1 MTWRLPPLNA
11 MRAFE
16 AAGRHVSFTRAAEEL
31 RVTPGAVSRQIKLLE
46 DFLGVPLFERGNRE
60 LRISAAGQAY
70 AASLNGIFEQM
81 HGATSRVVNANRER
95 SLHVHCAMTFTLRW
109 LMPRLPQFHKLYPKR
124 EIRLTTA
131 LAPVPA
137 HLLNT
142 GDFDVTIQLGRGD
155 WEGLVAHRLA
165 GGELVPVCSPA
176 LLEARAIKR
185 PNDLGGQVLLH
196 SLARPDDWRD
206 WLAAAGGDKVDPT
219 RGLRFESSSLS
230 YQAAIDGMGV
240 AIGQMALVIDDLE
253 AGRLVPAVDFV
264 FQTGNAYYVTYVERA
279 ARHPQLV
286 EFRDWIVE
294 EAARFEQQHRFPHSA
309 SSMAPERASAAI
321 SSDE

>member
-11 MRAFE
+11 LRAFE

-31 RVTPGAVSRQIKLLE
+31 RVTPGAISRQIKLLE
-46 DFLGVPLFERGNRE
+46 DFLGVALFERRNRE
-60 LRISAAGQAY
+60 LRISDAGRAY
-70 AASLNGIFEQM
+70 AVSLNGIFEQM
-81 HGATSRVVNANRER
+81 HGATSRVLSTKRER
-95 SLHVHCAMTFTLRW
+95 SLNVHCAMTFTLRW
-109 LMPRLPQFHKLYPKR
+109 LMPRLPLFHKLYPKR

-131 LAPVPA
+131 LAPVPG

-176 LLEARAIKR
+176 LLAAGAIKR
-185 PNDLGGQVLLH
+185 PNDLARHVLLH

-206 WLAAAGGDKVDPT
+206 WLDAAGGDMVDPT
-219 RGLRFESSSLS
+219 RGLRFESSSLA

-253 AGRLVPAVDFV
+253 AGRLVQAADLV
-264 FQTGNAYYVTYVERA
+264 FQTGNAYYVTYVESA
-279 ARHPQLV
+279 ARHTQLV
-286 EFRDWIVE
+286 EFRDWIIA
-294 EAARFEQQHRFPHSA
+294 EAARFEQQHHFPH
-309 SSMAPERASAAI
+309 
-321 SSDE
+321 

>member
-11 MRAFE
+11 LRAFE

-46 DFLGVPLFERGNRE
+46 DFLGVALFERGNRE
-60 LRISAAGQAY
+60 LRISPAGQAY
-70 AASLNGIFEQM
+70 AAALNDIFERM
-81 HGATSRVVNANRER
+81 HSATGRVLDAHRER
-95 SLHVHCAMTFTLRW
+95 SLNVHCAMTFTLRW

-155 WEGLVAHRLA
+155 WDGLVAHRLA

-176 LLEARAIKR
+176 LLKAGAITK
-185 PNDLGGQVLLH
+185 PNDLARHVLLH

-206 WLAAAGGDKVDPT
+206 WLVAGGADKVDPA
-219 RGLRFESSSLS
+219 RGLRFESSSLA

-253 AGRLVPAVDFV
+253 AGRLIPAFDFV
-264 FQTGNAYYVTYVERA
+264 FQTGNAYYITYVERA

-286 EFRDWIVE
+286 EFRDWIVA

-309 SSMAPERASAAI
+309 SSIAPDRASPAI
-321 SSDE
+321 SSAE